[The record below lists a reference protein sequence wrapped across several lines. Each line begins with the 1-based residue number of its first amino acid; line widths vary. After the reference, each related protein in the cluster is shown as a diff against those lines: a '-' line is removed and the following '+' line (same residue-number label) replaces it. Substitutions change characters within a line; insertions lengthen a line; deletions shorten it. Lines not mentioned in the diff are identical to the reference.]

1 MRNKIILTGIL
12 LFFFGFP
19 VAGLLYFWADM
30 QSKVEASAGD
40 FVDEVGR
47 DVLAKWDYDMLANE
61 GTMTLKT
68 ELKPER
74 FEGWKQTLGKFKEI
88 GSLKNKKTWALPRN
102 DMMWQFTSFDAPV
115 EFEKGTATLRAT
127 VTRKTI
133 GPRWRFETFELIP
146 NR

>member
-30 QSKVEASAGD
+30 QRKVESSAAE
-40 FVDEVGR
+40 FVDEVGTE
-47 DVLAKWDYDMLANE
+47 VLTKWDYDLLANE

-68 ELKPER
+68 ELQANE
-74 FEGWKQTLGKFKEI
+74 FEKWHLQLGEFQSI
-88 GSLKNKKTWALPRN
+88 GDLKNKKVWAAPRN

-115 EFEKGTATLRAT
+115 KFANGNATLRAT
-127 VTRKTI
+127 VTRKTV
-133 GPRWRFETFELIP
+133 GPRWRFEAFDLVPT
-146 NR
+146 R